1 MPWGNCNEPSN
12 VKADGG
18 SCPIRWQCPAC
29 SHYNPDPSH
38 LPAIEDQVRSLK
50 ASLETARAIGAAPTP
65 SPGLKAGSPTT
76 GKVIEAMKAQ
86 MDAMP
91 AAERREV
98 EEASQVLRRLR
109 AGAAGTRS
117 PHPTSWAAG
126 EEAEA
131 TVLAPGGAG
140 AA

>member
-1 MPWGNCNEPSN
+1 VGELQRA
-12 VKADGG
+12 VEREG
-18 SCPIRWQCPAC
+18 RRRVL
-29 SHYNPDPSH
+29 PDP
-38 LPAIEDQVRSLK
+38 LAVPGMLALQPRPLAPARDRGPGPQPEGQPGNGPRHRCRPYTIAGIEGGIADY
-50 ASLETARAIGAAPTP
+50 
-65 SPGLKAGSPTT
+65 
-76 GKVIEAMKAQ
+76 GKVIDAMKAQ